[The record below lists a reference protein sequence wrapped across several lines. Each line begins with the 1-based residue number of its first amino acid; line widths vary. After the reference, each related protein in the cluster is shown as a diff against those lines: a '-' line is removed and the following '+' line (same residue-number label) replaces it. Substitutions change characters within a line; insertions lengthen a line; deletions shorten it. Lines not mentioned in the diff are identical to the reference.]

1 MTELSNEQFE
11 TCNEY
16 LVLVSNLTGVAVNDI
31 TGSRR
36 HERIAEAR
44 QLTMWALVTLCGMT
58 HQQVGILMRRHHRTV
73 TYAVTHVTRGYNGK
87 VLEKYKNKIIEYHKK
102 GEK

>member
-1 MTELSNEQFE
+1 MTDLSNEQFE

-31 TGSRR
+31 TSNRR

-58 HQQVGILMRRHHRTV
+58 HQQVAILMRRHHSTV
-73 TYAVTHVTRGYNGK
+73 TYSVSHIAQGYGGREI
-87 VLEKYKNKIIEYHKK
+87 EKMKTEIKNYHKNKRQ
-102 GEK
+102 